1 MGNGVLEFIDTS
13 DFTSMGGG
21 EHFMCTDVEW
31 DPTGRDVMTGVSWW
45 GHKVDNA
52 YWLWNFQGKIL
63 KRSSVEKFCQLVW
76 RPRPPTLL
84 AKEQI
89 KEIKKN
95 LKKYSVKFNQ
105 KDAQRSNKASAEL
118 AARRQKLMSSF
129 SEWKEQKEEEYAMAR
144 DKRMALRDG
153 IDTDYDEGDQFEE
166 ETVEFLI
173 QDETK
178 HSFDQWICLKLSDQM
193 FNRLNLDLRII
204 R

>member
-1 MGNGVLEFIDTS
+1 MGAKDVPARVVLLEIPSRNELRVKNLFNVADCKMHWQKS
-13 DFTSMGGG
+13 GDYL
-21 EHFMCTDVEW
+21 C
-31 DPTGRDVMTGVSWW
+31 VMVNRYKKILT
-45 GHKVDNA
+45 DNA
-52 YWLWNFQGKIL
+52 DRKYAGLYYNFEVFHMLEKQIPVDTVKI
-63 KRSSVEKFCQLVW
+63 E
-76 RPRPPTLL
+76 
-84 AKEQI
+84 EQI

-105 KDAQRSNKASAEL
+105 KDTQRSNKASAEL

-173 QDETK
+173 KEEETIIQD
-178 HSFDQWICLKLSDQM
+178 
-193 FNRLNLDLRII
+193 
-204 R
+204 